1 MSTVSL
7 PLRIAALVLLA
18 LTGPAGAAEVS
29 PAPLHPSADG
39 REVID
44 TRAGS
49 AWPRC
54 VEGMAWNGRT
64 CTGTPHLM
72 RHNEALALA
81 AQRSRETGQRWRLPR
96 VPELRRLA
104 GRHGLDARLFPAA
117 PPDWHWSAT
126 IVTEQKTVNPYSYAN
141 VMKAAQ
147 GDGPPP
153 PASSFVNGWAV
164 NLMDGESRGDVPR
177 GSRLVVRLV
186 RQADA
191 PPAKPAD

>member
-7 PLRIAALVLLA
+7 PLRIAALVLSALA
-18 LTGPAGAAEVS
+18 EPAGAADAPPTPHPS
-29 PAPLHPSADG
+29 PLRLSADG

-44 TRAGS
+44 TRTGM
-49 AWPRC
+49 AWARC
-54 VEGMAWNGRT
+54 VEGMTWSGRT

-104 GRHGLDARLFPAA
+104 GRHGLDPRLFPAA

-126 IVTEQKTVNPYSYAN
+126 IVTEQKTANPYSYAN
-141 VMKAAQ
+141 VMKAQA
-147 GDGPPP
+147 GEAEPPEP
-153 PASSFVNGWAV
+153 PFVNGWAV
-164 NLMDGESRGDVPR
+164 DLAAGEARGDVSR
-177 GSRLVVRLV
+177 GSRLAVRLV
-186 RQADA
+186 RQ
-191 PPAKPAD
+191 PAD